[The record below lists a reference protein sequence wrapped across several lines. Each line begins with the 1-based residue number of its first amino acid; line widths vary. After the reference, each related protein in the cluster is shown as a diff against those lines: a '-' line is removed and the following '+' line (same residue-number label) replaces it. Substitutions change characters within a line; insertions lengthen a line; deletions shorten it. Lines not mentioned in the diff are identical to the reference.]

1 MDLDEL
7 ASEAGSQS
15 DAEEEEE
22 EEEDDDAGS
31 DFSES
36 PAVESRTATPKTR
49 SVPSRAS
56 TSARRQSSSTAPAPA
71 SISNEAQPKSLNGG
85 FKIKLKVNAAAAP
98 SPKTAATTALPSFR
112 FGQAT
117 HPTVSAPV
125 ASTSRATP
133 STAPSLPAKRQRKQA
148 QVDGGNCPL
157 SLLDHL
163 LTKLAR
169 RADNWSDSDASAE
182 SANSRASSSRHT
194 TGSASYHM
202 TARQRGKG
210 SAAAA
215 HSDVYGQEFLALPMR
230 SSLPLFSWVHARHVL
245 NVVVLNRRERE
256 KGQESDDGRR
266 SGVEKD

>member
-1 MDLDEL
+1 MVRRIAPITDDEDSANEKDELASVASAKDAAGVGVGSMDLDEL

-15 DAEEEEE
+15 DAEEDDED
-22 EEEDDDAGS
+22 DDDAGS

-163 LTKLAR
+163 FTKLIPML
-169 RADNWSDSDASAE
+169 
-182 SANSRASSSRHT
+182 RASR
-194 TGSASYHM
+194 
-202 TARQRGKG
+202 
-210 SAAAA
+210 
-215 HSDVYGQEFLALPMR
+215 
-230 SSLPLFSWVHARHVL
+230 
-245 NVVVLNRRERE
+245 
-256 KGQESDDGRR
+256 
-266 SGVEKD
+266 